1 MIKINLN
8 KKPKKAKISIE
19 TGTLRKT
26 LVFVAIPVI
35 VAGIVIFIMQT
46 TIVGKINHLNKNI
59 KIYDA
64 KIAMLKPKVEKIDAL
79 KAQNAQIL
87 KKINIIKTLK
97 REQMGPLGY
106 IYYITSAIPRFSWI
120 NSLKSNN
127 GIIFV
132 SGIALDG
139 QVESIFMNNLSQ
151 TGFFNGVSLLETS
164 EVKKQG
170 LRLQSFG
177 LTMNVKGN
185 AILKNSTVIKK
196 K

>member
-139 QVESIFMNNLSQ
+139 QVESIFMNNLSN
-151 TGFFNGVSLLETS
+151 TGFFSDVTLKQTS
-164 EVKKQG
+164 ETKEQG
-170 LRLQSFG
+170 LKLQNFS
-177 LTMNVKGN
+177 LNMRAKGEFLSDN
-185 AILKNSTVIKK
+185 TLNK
-196 K
+196 

>member
-8 KKPKKAKISIE
+8 KKPKKIKIKIE
-19 TGTLRKT
+19 TGGLLVYFIAPVVLAAILIFLLQASIDKKISNLNNNIKNYNQKTTLLMPKVRM
-26 LVFVAIPVI
+26 VNAIKAKESQI
-35 VAGIVIFIMQT
+35 IQ
-46 TIVGKINHLNKNI
+46 KINVI
-59 KIYDA
+59 K
-64 KIAMLKPKVEKIDAL
+64 MLKK
-79 KAQNAQIL
+79 
-87 KKINIIKTLK
+87 
-97 REQMGPLGY
+97 EQMGPIGY

-120 NSLKSNN
+120 NSLKSNK
-127 GIIFV
+127 GIISV
-132 SGIALDG
+132 TGIALDG